1 MMKIKKGEIAIIY
14 HRNCLD
20 GFGAAWSAWKKF
32 KNKAV
37 YLSAEHQVNNEAID
51 NLAGKETI
59 YLLDFGYQTTD
70 KIKQLTKNN
79 QNVILIDHH
88 VSQKPFLPFYTK
100 SIYNENHSGAVLA
113 WQYFHPKKPLPKL
126 LKYIEDYDLWKFKI
140 PHTKELMA
148 CLDVHKMDFSFW
160 QKIVRDFE
168 LAKTRRKYL
177 EEGRIIIKYQNQI
190 IKRLINYAE
199 KISFAGY
206 SALAVNSPI
215 LVSEIGNLLSQKSK
229 TFAVVWRYKKG
240 GIEVSLR
247 SSAGQVDVS
256 RIAAKYGGGGHQAAA
271 GFMIYPNKKLSSK
284 NNLNFLWRKTK

>member
-37 YLSAEHQVNNEAID
+37 YLSAEHQVNNAAID
-51 NLAGKETI
+51 NLTGKETI

-88 VSQKPFLPFYTK
+88 MSQKPFLPFYTK

>member
-37 YLSAEHQVNNEAID
+37 YLSAEHQVNNAAID
-51 NLAGKETI
+51 NLTGKETI

>member
-37 YLSAEHQVNNEAID
+37 YLSAEHQVNNAAID

-88 VSQKPFLPFYTK
+88 MSQKPFLPFYTK

>member
-1 MMKIKKGEIAIIY
+1 MTKIKKGEIAIIY

-37 YLSAEHQVNNEAID
+37 YLSAEHQVNNAAID
-51 NLAGKETI
+51 NLTGKETI